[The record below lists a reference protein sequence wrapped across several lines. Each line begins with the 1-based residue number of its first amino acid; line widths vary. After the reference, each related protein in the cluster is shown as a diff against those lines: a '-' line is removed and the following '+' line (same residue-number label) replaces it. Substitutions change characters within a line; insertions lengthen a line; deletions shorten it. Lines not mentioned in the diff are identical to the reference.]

1 MMLEKATEFKFNYL
15 EYPGM
20 IEFKLDPTPKMALAL
35 AQVNIVTLNAAME
48 AVTRLD
54 CFRWYW
60 TRWAAI
66 QVLRTVG
73 LKSQEDYDY
82 KVLF

>member
-1 MMLEKATEFKFNYL
+1 
-15 EYPGM
+15 
-20 IEFKLDPTPKMALAL
+20 
-35 AQVNIVTLNAAME
+35 VNIVTLNAAME

>member
-20 IEFKLDPTPKMALAL
+20 IEFNLDPTPEMALAL

-48 AVTRLD
+48 AVTRLG
-54 CFRWYW
+54 FF
-60 TRWAAI
+60 
-66 QVLRTVG
+66 QVVLDEMSRDTSSTHSG
-73 LKSQEDYDY
+73 IEKSRI
-82 KVLF
+82 L

>member
-20 IEFKLDPTPKMALAL
+20 IEVNLDPTPEMALAL

-48 AVTRLD
+48 AVTRLG
-54 CFRWYW
+54 FF
-60 TRWAAI
+60 
-66 QVLRTVG
+66 QVVLDEMSRDTSSTHRG
-73 LKSQEDYDY
+73 IEKSRI
-82 KVLF
+82 L